1 MNWKH
6 EGKEKKRY
14 VIIFK
19 CKQYRDN
26 VIDEE
31 RRVRNEG
38 NRKKKLGRVKRNRK
52 KAGVND
58 VNA

>member
-1 MNWKH
+1 M
-6 EGKEKKRY
+6 
-14 VIIFK
+14 
-19 CKQYRDN
+19 
-26 VIDEE
+26 IDEE